1 MPIDINLIR
10 QDRGGDVEAV
20 RASERKR
27 NGSKPSTTVDD
38 AIRLD
43 AEWRQLLQQV
53 ELVREEK
60 NKVVNEVKASSTKV
74 PTQEQR
80 EKSKALT
87 LQIAKLDLDLALVAQ
102 KRDEAILKIGN
113 VLHDSVPVAE
123 NEDDLEECTTS
134 WGEFTSKAGVV
145 PHHQALWMLGAY
157 EPERG
162 SAVAGHRGYYMKG
175 CGVLL
180 NQALINYALDF
191 LMEREFEVVQPPYFM
206 TKQAMKKVSQ
216 LSDFEESLYRLDGS
230 GSNVEGNNDYFLI
243 ATSEQPMCCFH
254 QNEILPLA
262 SLPIRY
268 AGYSPCFRKE
278 AGKFGVDTWGIFRV
292 HQFDKVEQFVVC
304 EPDSEASFAMLEKMR
319 ENAENF
325 LKSLELPFKTINV
338 VSGELNLAAAKK
350 YDINAWFPSLGAH
363 KELVSASNCL
373 DYQSRATDTFTVDKD
388 QQKKPVHL
396 LNATLCALT
405 RTICCIVENHQG
417 ERTKEDGTVE
427 RGVYVPKVLLPYMRG
442 HTFLPF
448 VREERDFS
456 QSKPTAKT
464 AVVKQKGEAKQ
475 KEQPKGEE
483 TKKKKQEQADKVDEP
498 AAKKKTVNVVAAPVQ
513 QEIPVVHTYKV
524 EGEEYKTNIAI
535 LNGKDFASVAEYIAF
550 LSN

>member
-1 MPIDINLIR
+1 MPIDVNLIR
-10 QDRGGDVEAV
+10 EGRGGDVEAV

-27 NGSKPSTTVDD
+27 NGSKPCTTVDD
-38 AIRLD
+38 AIQLD
-43 AEWRQLLQQV
+43 KEWRAILQRS

-60 NKVVNEVKASSTKV
+60 NKVVAQVSSSATKI
-74 PTQEQR
+74 PTPEQR
-80 EKSKALT
+80 EQSKALS
-87 LQIAKLDLDLALVAQ
+87 LEIAKLEVELTAIAQ
-102 KRDEAILKIGN
+102 RRDEAILKIGN
-113 VLHDSVPVAE
+113 VLHHSVPVADKE
-123 NEDDLEECTTS
+123 EDLEECTTS
-134 WGEFTSKAGVV
+134 WGEFTSQPGVV

-162 SAVAGHRGYYMKG
+162 SSVAGHRGYYLKG

-191 LMEREFEVVQPPYFM
+191 LIQREFEVVQPPYFM
-206 TKQAMKKVSQ
+206 TKNAMKKVSQ
-216 LSDFEESLYRLDGS
+216 LSDFEESLYKL
-230 GSNVEGNNDYFLI
+230 EGGDKDNEFFLI

-254 QNEILPLA
+254 QNETLPLA

-292 HQFDKVEQFVVC
+292 HQFDKVEQFIVC
-304 EPDSEASFAMLEKMR
+304 EPDSEQSFAMLERMR

-325 LKSLELPFKTINV
+325 LKSLDLPFKTINV

-350 YDINAWFPSLGAH
+350 YDINAWFPSLKAH

-373 DYQSRATDTFTVDKD
+373 DYQSRATDTFTVDRD

-417 ERTKEDGTVE
+417 ERVLEDGTVQ
-427 RGVYVPKVLLPYMRG
+427 RGVHIPKILLPYMRG
-442 HTFLPF
+442 VTFLPF
-448 VREERDFS
+448 VREERDFAQQKS
-456 QSKPTAKT
+456 AAKNGASVAASKP
-464 AVVKQKGEAKQ
+464 KQTKD
-475 KEQPKGEE
+475 
-483 TKKKKQEQADKVDEP
+483 TKKTKQNETVVVGDAAEAQPPTKKAP
-498 AAKKKTVNVVAAPVQ
+498 APVQ
-513 QEIPVVHTYKV
+513 AEKVVVAVAHKYTV
-524 EGEEYKTNIAI
+524 EGCDYPTNIAA
-535 LNGKDFASVAEYIAF
+535 LAGKNFASVAEYITF
-550 LSN
+550 LNTQ